1 MTVDN
6 IKKDT
11 LYMMTTKYPYELDAI
26 IDKVKVSGIIYD
38 YRVATTYGGDVISEY
53 TRIKQ
58 MNPSIPPLN
67 ELEFLILTKED
78 GDRLVIAS
86 IYIEDIVEV

>member
-58 MNPSIPPLN
+58 MNPSIPPLD